1 MKPLSGLPDHV
12 VAMKTSGRIS
22 GSELDIATDR
32 IDAALRHHDR
42 ISLYFEIDSLEVT
55 PKALLKDLRYGL
67 KQLTQLDRF
76 YRAVIVTDQSW
87 VHTAAEW
94 EDRLLPSITVRAFPE
109 NEKEEA
115 REWVAKAPPE
125 PRPKGLEEIPTSTS
139 HVVAF
144 RLKGTITGADIDVV
158 ADRLETAYQ
167 AHDHVNLLLRVES
180 AYRFQFD
187 VLREA
192 LFDLKAEAARHLERY
207 AVVGG
212 PKWLAGLVEA
222 VNPLF
227 RLEISHFHPEEEQKA
242 WAWIGAQSKEDSEPS
257 RVSPEPSE

>member
-1 MKPLSGLPDHV
+1 MKPLSGLPDYV

-32 IDAALRHHDR
+32 IDAALRHHER
-42 ISLYFEIDSLEVT
+42 ISLYFEIDFLEVS
-55 PKALLKDLRYGL
+55 PEALLKDLRYGL

-76 YRAVIVTDQSW
+76 YRSVIVTNQSW

-94 EDRLLPSITVRAFPE
+94 EDRLLPSIAVRAFPE

-115 REWVAKAPPE
+115 REWVAEAPPE
-125 PRPKGLEEIPTSTS
+125 PRPRGLEEIPTSTS

-144 RLKGTITGADIDVV
+144 RLKGTITGADIDAV

-167 AHDHVNLLLRVES
+167 AHDHVNLLLRIES

-192 LFDLKAEAARHLERY
+192 LFDLKAEAIRHLERY

-212 PKWLAGLVEA
+212 PKWFAGMVD
-222 VNPLF
+222 VFNPLI
-227 RLEISHFHPEEEQKA
+227 RLEITHFDAEEEQEA
-242 WAWIGAQSKEDSEPS
+242 WAWLGAQSKEGSESS
-257 RVSPEPSE
+257 RVPTEPSE